1 MKTQI
6 LKFVILIILL
16 NFKIFSQEEDVK
28 ELKEKDEN
36 LKKQIYQLEEEQKKI
51 NQKIQEIESKKENK
65 SNPNSS
71 EESKQEKA
79 NEEIFFK
86 LEEEIVFIATKKK
99 QRIREAPNIVS
110 TISDKQIRD
119 FGRNSLNDI
128 LYQLPGFSP
137 SRVNERKTVSS
148 RGLFEGWN
156 NNHLLMLVDG
166 VQHNELFYGSALTW

>member
-28 ELKEKDEN
+28 ELKEKDGN

-79 NEEIFFK
+79 NEEIF
-86 LEEEIVFIATKKK
+86 
-99 QRIREAPNIVS
+99 
-110 TISDKQIRD
+110 
-119 FGRNSLNDI
+119 LN
-128 LYQLPGFSP
+128 
-137 SRVNERKTVSS
+137 
-148 RGLFEGWN
+148 
-156 NNHLLMLVDG
+156 
-166 VQHNELFYGSALTW
+166 